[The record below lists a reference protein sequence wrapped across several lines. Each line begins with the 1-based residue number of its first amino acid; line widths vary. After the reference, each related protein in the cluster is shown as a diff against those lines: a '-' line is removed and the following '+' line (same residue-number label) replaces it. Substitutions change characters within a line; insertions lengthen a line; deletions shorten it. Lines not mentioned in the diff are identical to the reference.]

1 MNDSA
6 LYKCTFSKN
15 KNNNNDNNQVGFS
28 SIPGSF
34 LLVVLR
40 DGTVYH

>member
-6 LYKCTFSKN
+6 LYKCTF
-15 KNNNNDNNQVGFS
+15 NNNNNNQVGFS
-28 SIPGSF
+28 SVPGSF

-40 DGTVYH
+40 DGTVHH